1 MPCNVVLCHASLA
14 TLHVPCCGDE
24 LVATVYCAGACD
36 ALHIRN
42 TPKTPVNSHSLIPQI
57 KEYDLLEFH
66 GEFHVKKIDSRI
78 AYLMLVMTIEYSTGP
93 AQSNTI
99 LSVVIV

>member
-1 MPCNVVLCHASLA
+1 M
-14 TLHVPCCGDE
+14 
-24 LVATVYCAGACD
+24 YAGLSSKLLACD

-78 AYLMLVMTIEYSTGP
+78 AYLMLVMTIEYSTDP

-99 LSVVIV
+99 LSVVIVELLWHCSFIYPL